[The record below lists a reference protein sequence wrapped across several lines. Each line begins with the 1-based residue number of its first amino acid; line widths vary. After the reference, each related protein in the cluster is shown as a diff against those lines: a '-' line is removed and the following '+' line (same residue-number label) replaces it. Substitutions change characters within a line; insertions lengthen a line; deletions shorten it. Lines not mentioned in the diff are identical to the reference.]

1 MHDVELVREVEE
13 QSVVNDERETED
25 LVGEVEN
32 QSTANY
38 EEGTSKSTRR
48 YLCWICGNR
57 PFNARHQLVD
67 HIDGAGVGGK
77 SHLKMRKRWI
87 ESGQL
92 MRVAWLAFLEKT
104 NTIGN
109 ITSTDAAPS
118 NTTVTHVAQA
128 KQSIEVVTKVESQPT
143 KFATCVP
150 VEQQQVQHVQTHQA
164 VCQHEWLPQNP
175 WGQRAV
181 QSPSQWLL
189 FPLEARS
196 ECRRQLQSWDVG
208 GGMSQPSKFN
218 NDNVQQVPNGYC
230 PWDHTWPLQ

>member
-1 MHDVELVREVEE
+1 MREGELVREVED
-13 QSVVNDERETED
+13 QSAVNHEREIGE
-25 LVGEVEN
+25 LLREVED
-32 QSTANY
+32 QS
-38 EEGTSKSTRR
+38 EELCEPCEPEKGKPQWH
-48 YLCWICGNR
+48 CWICGNR

-67 HIDGAGVGGK
+67 HIEGAGVGGK

-92 MRVAWLAFLEKT
+92 MRVAWLAFLEKA

-109 ITSTDAAPS
+109 ITSTDAASS

-128 KQSIEVVTKVESQPT
+128 KQSIEVVTEVESQPT

-150 VEQQQVQHVQTHQA
+150 VEQQQIQDVQTHQT

-189 FPLEARS
+189 FPLVAVSVR
-196 ECRRQLQSWDVG
+196 G
-208 GGMSQPSKFN
+208 TK
-218 NDNVQQVPNGYC
+218 
-230 PWDHTWPLQ
+230 